1 MVESQ
6 FFWRCLQRLLCLAS
20 VRASPSLPGVTPW
33 GILGAPSGSLSAVS
47 TVPYV
52 LAVATC
58 CIYLLSLLVNT
69 SDMVTCGKPL
79 SAERTVGLDDR
90 SGSWTPV
97 LPPVPKQG
105 YPNLTVAYVAA
116 GIAFTVL

>member
-1 MVESQ
+1 
-6 FFWRCLQRLLCLAS
+6 
-20 VRASPSLPGVTPW
+20 VTPW

-69 SDMVTCGKPL
+69 SEMVTCGKLL
-79 SAERTVGLDDR
+79 SAGRTVGLDDR

-105 YPNLTVAYVAA
+105 YPMLTVAYVAA